1 MGSTLLFYPVLWRPE
16 PTRFLEMKVSSN
28 EVHQQEAYS
37 APVAEIVIIQH
48 EHSLLTGSNGD
59 DDDTGGTGH
68 NMPWDD

>member
-1 MGSTLLFYPVLWRPE
+1 MMVF
-16 PTRFLEMKVSSN
+16 SN
-28 EVHQQEAYS
+28 EVHQQEAYL

-48 EHSLLTGSNGD
+48 ERSILTGSNGDD